1 MTVLRRLVFG
11 NWPLKLAALGL
22 ATVLYAGVALSES
35 TRTWEGPVPIEVL
48 RAPAGGAL
56 LEAPGVVD
64 EIRFRA
70 PQEVA
75 DQLTAGS
82 FRASIDLSALEP
94 RVGAEPVPVTVDVFP
109 ADPRVRV
116 VDHSPRSVNVRLDQ
130 VVSRGLPVT
139 IDTGIVPEDISL
151 GPVIATPN
159 RVSVRGASSRVQN
172 VRNVVGRVVVDASGI
187 NIDQDVALEA
197 YDEQGALVAGVQ
209 LEPESVRVSADVAR
223 QLAFATLPV
232 VPELTGQPAPGK
244 RIANVSV
251 VPAAVTVS
259 GENPAVRQLSAI
271 PTEPVDV
278 SGQEVELITEVPL
291 DFPEEVTA
299 PGDASVT
306 VMVTFTDQVASRS
319 YQVGTAL
326 VGTRPDRTYRI
337 VDPSITVVVAGTQA
351 QLDALDVGEVV
362 VDVPVADLDVGDH
375 AVSPSVGL
383 PRGLSVA
390 RLEPDAVRVTVG
402 QPT

>member
-1 MTVLRRLVFG
+1 MNALRRIVFG

-35 TRTWEGPVPIEVL
+35 TRTWEGPVAIEVL
-48 RAPAGGAL
+48 RAPTGGAL
-56 LEAPGVVD
+56 LESPGVVD

-139 IDTGIVPEDISL
+139 IDTGVVPEDIVL

-172 VRNVVGRVVVDASGI
+172 VRSVVGRVVVDGSGI

-197 YDEQGALVAGVQ
+197 YDEQGSLVAGVE
-209 LEPESVRVSADVAR
+209 LEPESVGVTADVAR
-223 QLAFATLPV
+223 QQAYATLPV
-232 VPELTGQPAPGK
+232 VPQLTGQPASGK
-244 RIANVSV
+244 RVANVSV

-259 GENPAVRQLSAI
+259 GENPEVRQLTAI
-271 PTEPVDV
+271 STDPVDI
-278 SGQEVELITEVPL
+278 SGQEVELVTEVPL
-291 DFPEEVTA
+291 VFPGEVTS
-299 PGDASVT
+299 PGGATVT
-306 VMVTFTDQVASRS
+306 VMVTFSDELASRS

-337 VDPSITVVVAGTQA
+337 VDPSITVVVAGTQV
-351 QLDALDVGEVV
+351 QLDELEVSEVV

-375 AVSPSVGL
+375 AVAPSVEL
-383 PRGLSVA
+383 PRGLRVT

>member
-1 MTVLRRLVFG
+1 VSAPRRLILG

-22 ATVLYAGVALSES
+22 ATLLYAGVALSES

-48 RAPAGGAL
+48 RAPSGGAL
-56 LEAPGVVD
+56 LDVPGVVD

-82 FRASIDLSALEP
+82 FRASIDLSAVEP

-116 VDHSPRSVNVRLDQ
+116 VDHTPRSVNVRLDQ
-130 VVSRGLPVT
+130 VVSRSLPVT
-139 IDTGIVPEDISL
+139 IDTGVVPEDIVLS
-151 GPVIATPN
+151 PVIAAPN
-159 RVSVRGASSRVQN
+159 QVSVRGASSRVQN
-172 VRNVVGRVVVDASGI
+172 VRTVQGRVVVDASGI

-197 YDEQGALVAGVQ
+197 FDEQGALVAGVQ
-209 LEPESVRVSADVAR
+209 LEPESVRVRADVAR
-223 QLAFATLPV
+223 QQAFATLPV
-232 VPELTGQPAPGK
+232 VPEITGRPAPGK
-244 RIANVSV
+244 RVANVSV

-259 GENPAVRQLSAI
+259 GENPAVRQLTAI
-271 PTEPVDV
+271 RTAAVDIG
-278 SGQEVELITEVPL
+278 GQDVELVTEVPL
-291 DFPEEVTA
+291 AFPDEVTA
-299 PGDASVT
+299 QGDTTVT
-306 VMVTFTDQVASRS
+306 VVVTFTDEVASRS

-326 VGTRPDRTYRI
+326 VGTRADRTYRI
-337 VDPSITVVVAGTQA
+337 VNPSITVLVAGTQA
-351 QLDALDVGEVV
+351 QLDELEVGDIV
-362 VDVPVADLDVGDH
+362 VDVPVAELEVGDH
-375 AVSPSVGL
+375 AVEPSISL